1 MNHKIPNELIRP
13 VVYMVCTGNAARS
26 PMAAAMLRAL
36 DTAGR
41 LDIRSAG
48 ILVVEGHPIGV
59 RTGRA
64 LARHGL
70 TDRRHRSK
78 QLRKSDCGDA
88 DLVVVMEPRHI
99 QWVRVNL
106 PEIAGITGSLRRL
119 VRDLPTPIPAA
130 VEQKDNAITAK
141 TDVGTSRPYTNA
153 EVVDAETTA
162 ESKTG
167 INPSTHAEAVNV
179 EDLKKRIA
187 ALQLADIDPAP
198 WEEVVDPGF
207 GVQEDF
213 DSCSDE
219 LQQLVAELYH
229 KF

>member
-1 MNHKIPNELIRP
+1 MNHGIPNELIRP

-36 DTAGR
+36 DTAGK

-48 ILVVEGHPIGV
+48 ILVAEGHPIGA

-64 LARHGL
+64 LTRHGL

-78 QLRKSDCGDA
+78 QLHKSDCGDA

-106 PEIAGITGSLRRL
+106 PEIADITGSLRRL
-119 VRDLPTPIPAA
+119 VRDLPTPAA
-130 VEQKDNAITAK
+130 VEQKDNVITAK
-141 TDVGTSRPYTNA
+141 TNADTDSPYTSA
-153 EVVDAETTA
+153 EVLDAETTA
-162 ESKTG
+162 ESKAG
-167 INPSTHAEAVNV
+167 INPSAHAEAVNV

-187 ALQLADIDPAP
+187 ALKLADIDPEP